1 VRTYR
6 KKRDSDK
13 DDTPSSPA
21 WMTTYGDMMTLLM
34 TFFIL
39 IMSFATIEVDKF
51 KAAMGSLRGAF
62 GVLGDREEVHSKESW
77 FSPYQANIKK
87 QSVLEDVEKL
97 RDLIEQN
104 QLQNIVEIYAY
115 DTEVL
120 IRIKD
125 MIMFELGSAELK
137 ASFLPIL
144 HQIVATLNVHALEFK
159 VVGHTDDLPIH
170 TERYPSNWEL
180 SIDRALSVVRYMV
193 KEAEIDPA
201 RLSAAGHSQYRP
213 VVPNIS
219 PANRAM
225 NRRVE
230 IHVKL

>member
-1 VRTYR
+1 MRAYR
-6 KKRDSDK
+6 KKRDSDQ
-13 DDTPSSPA
+13 DDTPSAPA

-62 GVLGDREEVHSKESW
+62 GVLGDSEEVHSEQSW
-77 FSPYQANIKK
+77 FSPYQVNIKK
-87 QSVLEDVEKL
+87 QSVLNDVEKL

-104 QLQNIVEIYAY
+104 QLQDIIEIYAY

-125 MIMFELGSAELK
+125 TIMFELGNADLK

-144 HQIVATLNVHALEFK
+144 HKIIDTLNAHALEFK
-159 VVGHTDDLPIH
+159 VVGHTDDLPIS

-193 KEAEIDPA
+193 NEIGLDPA

-213 VVPNIS
+213 LVPNTS
-219 PANRAM
+219 PENRAM